1 MRQWDCINQ
10 SARLNAG
17 EGGIIMISSMTGYGK
32 AQQLIGGREISV
44 EIRSVNHRFFE
55 FSARVPRSMAYLEE
69 KLKSLVYG
77 QVSRGKVDVS
87 LTVVSL
93 EEPDAQVQINT
104 PLAKGYLEAL
114 RGLSQELKVED
125 DITLSS
131 LARFHDIFVLRRV
144 ELDADAL
151 WEAVR
156 QVAQEALEH
165 YLAMR
170 AAEGEKLRA
179 DILERLDIIEGYV
192 SQVEERSPQTV
203 EEYRAR
209 LYAKLS
215 EVLQNQQI
223 EEQRI
228 LTEAAIFAEKIAVD
242 EETVRLR
249 SHIAQLREF
258 LQSGQPVGRKMDF
271 LVQEFNREANT
282 IGSKAQ
288 DIEIAKTVVEL
299 KSEIEKIREQ
309 VQNIE

>member
-1 MRQWDCINQ
+1 
-10 SARLNAG
+10 
-17 EGGIIMISSMTGYGK
+17 
-32 AQQLIGGREISV
+32 
-44 EIRSVNHRFFE
+44 
-55 FSARVPRSMAYLEE
+55 MAYLEE
-69 KLKSLVYG
+69 KLKSLVYR

-87 LTVVSL
+87 VTLVSL
-93 EEPDAQVQINT
+93 EEPDAQVLINT

-114 RGLSQELKVED
+114 RNLSQELGVED
-125 DITLSS
+125 DITMSS
-131 LARFHDIFVLRRV
+131 LARFHDIFVLHRA

-156 QVAQEALEH
+156 QVAEEALKS

-170 AAEGEKLRA
+170 AAEGEKLKA
-179 DILERLDIIEGYV
+179 DILERLEVIEGYV
-192 SQVEERSPQTV
+192 AQVEERSPKTV

-209 LYAKLS
+209 LYAKLC
-215 EVLQNQQI
+215 EVLQNQQM

-249 SHIAQLREF
+249 SHIAQMREF
-258 LQSGQPVGRKMDF
+258 LQSQQPVGRKMDF

-288 DIEIAKTVVEL
+288 DIEISKIVVAL

>member
-1 MRQWDCINQ
+1 
-10 SARLNAG
+10 
-17 EGGIIMISSMTGYGK
+17 MISSMTGYGK
-32 AQQLIGGREISV
+32 AQKLVDGREISV

-55 FSARVPRSMAYLEE
+55 FSARIPRSMAYLEE
-69 KLKSLVYG
+69 KLKSLVYR

-87 LTVVSL
+87 VTLVSL
-93 EEPDAQVQINT
+93 EEPDAQVLINT

-114 RGLSQELKVED
+114 RNLSQELGVED
-125 DITLSS
+125 DITMSS
-131 LARFHDIFVLRRV
+131 LARFHDIFVLHRA

-156 QVAQEALEH
+156 QVAEEALKS

-170 AAEGEKLRA
+170 AAEGEKLKA
-179 DILERLDIIEGYV
+179 DILERLEVIEGYV
-192 SQVEERSPQTV
+192 AQVEERSPKTV

-209 LYAKLS
+209 LYAKLC
-215 EVLQNQQI
+215 EVLQNQQM

-249 SHIAQLREF
+249 SHIAQMREF
-258 LQSGQPVGRKMDF
+258 LQSQQPVGRKMDF

-288 DIEIAKTVVEL
+288 DIEISKIVVAL

>member
-1 MRQWDCINQ
+1 
-10 SARLNAG
+10 
-17 EGGIIMISSMTGYGK
+17 MISSMTGYGK

-114 RGLSQELKVED
+114 RGLSQELQVED
-125 DITLSS
+125 DVTLSS

-170 AAEGEKLRA
+170 AAEGEQLRV
-179 DILERLDIIEGYV
+179 DILERLDLIEGYV
-192 SQVEERSPQTV
+192 SQVEERSPKTV

-215 EVLQNQQI
+215 EVLQNQQM

-258 LQSGQPVGRKMDF
+258 LQSGQAVGRKMDF

-288 DIEIAKTVVEL
+288 DIEIAKIVVEL

>member
-1 MRQWDCINQ
+1 
-10 SARLNAG
+10 
-17 EGGIIMISSMTGYGK
+17 MISSMTGYGK